1 MPPARSAPRMTK
13 ASPPSAASFPGIA
26 GCVLAG
32 GRSSRM
38 GRDKATIRLPGPE
51 GESTLLERTLALL
64 DGLCGAVYVSVRQG
78 SPACAC
84 AAEARLVFDEGPE
97 IGPLGGILSVL
108 GRAAR
113 DGFEAVLFLACD
125 LPFAG
130 REPLVRLLS
139 QRELRPEGTL
149 ATALRRDEASR
160 PEPLFAVWETTAL
173 PLLREARDKGRYS
186 LFRTLPEPCWQAVD
200 CPPGDDGLSLFNMN
214 TPADLAQAAKR
225 HQE

>member
-1 MPPARSAPRMTK
+1 MPRSESGNSRKQA
-13 ASPPSAASFPGIA
+13 APPSPAGFPGVA

-113 DGFEAVLFLACD
+113 DGFEAVLFPACD

-130 REPLVRLLS
+130 RESLVLLLR
-139 QRELRPEGTL
+139 QRELRAADTL
-149 ATALRRDEASR
+149 VTALCRDAFSR
-160 PEPLFAVWETTAL
+160 PEPLCAVWETAAL
-173 PLLREARDKGRYS
+173 PLLGQARDKGRFS
-186 LFRTLPEPCWQAVD
+186 LFRALPEARWQTVA
-200 CPPGDDGLSLFNMN
+200 CAPQHGALELFNMN
-214 TPADLAQAAKR
+214 TPADLALAVNR

>member
-1 MPPARSAPRMTK
+1 MPRSESGNSRKQA
-13 ASPPSAASFPGIA
+13 APPSPAGFPGVA

-130 REPLVRLLS
+130 RESLVLLLR
-139 QRELRPEGTL
+139 QRELRAADTL
-149 ATALRRDEASR
+149 VTALCRDAFSR
-160 PEPLFAVWETTAL
+160 PEPLCAVWETAAL
-173 PLLREARDKGRYS
+173 PLLEQARDKGCFS
-186 LFRTLPEPCWQAVD
+186 LFRALPEARWQTAA
-200 CPPGDDGLSLFNMN
+200 CPPQHGDLELFNMN
-214 TPADLAQAAKR
+214 TPADLALAVNR